1 MFKPHRTCSCCV
13 TQHAYSIT
21 FVNLLQSVVILAWV
35 TDHGSCLYYDKT
47 MLNGSGTLDK
57 GSEYVSSV
65 Q

>member
-1 MFKPHRTCSCCV
+1 M
-13 TQHAYSIT
+13 
-21 FVNLLQSVVILAWV
+21 ILAWV